1 MSTKRVS
8 AIIDLDAIR
17 HNIGAI
23 RKILPAETKLMAV
36 IKANAY
42 GHGAPA
48 VAGALVDRGA
58 DAFGVATVEEGVR
71 LRQAGIKA
79 PILILGYCFAE
90 NWETALTNDLTLTL
104 FDTETAQALERLLCK
119 MERTAKVHIK
129 VDTGMS
135 RIGLSA
141 DATGLE
147 TLRNIAALPHITID
161 GIFSHFF
168 AADEEDLTA
177 ARAQYKQFADFI
189 EAAKADGISTGTVH
203 ICNSAAL
210 CTLPEARA
218 DMVRCGIMTYG
229 IRPSE
234 YAGDSIPLRPALS
247 LCSHV
252 AFIKTLPAGKTVSYG
267 GTFVTERETRVATI
281 PVGYGDG
288 YPRSLSGKG
297 YVLIRGKKA
306 PIIGRICMDQFM
318 VDITDLTDVARLDK
332 VTLIGRD
339 GDETITA
346 ETLGQMSGRFH
357 YELICDISER
367 VERVYINE

>member
-1 MSTKRVS
+1 MSSQRVS
-8 AIIDLDAIR
+8 AVINLAAIR
-17 HNIGAI
+17 HNIREI
-23 RKILPAETKLMAV
+23 RRTLPKDTKVMAV

-48 VAGALVDRGA
+48 VAGALINDA

-71 LRQAGIKA
+71 LRQAGIQS

-90 NWETALTNDLTLTL
+90 NWETALQNDLTLTL
-104 FDTETAQALERLLCK
+104 FDIETASALEALLCK
-119 MERTAKVHIK
+119 TGRTAKVHIK

-135 RIGLSA
+135 RIGLPA
-141 DATGLE
+141 DPQGLA
-147 TLRNIAALPHITID
+147 TLRQIAALPHITID

-168 AADEEDLTA
+168 AADEEDLTSA
-177 ARAQYKQFADFI
+177 HTQYEQFSKFVSD
-189 EAAKADGISTGTVH
+189 AKTEGLSLGTIH

-210 CTLPEARA
+210 CTLPQAAA

-234 YAGDSIPLRPALS
+234 EVNSNIELRPALS
-247 LCSHV
+247 LYSHV

-267 GTFVTERETRVATI
+267 GTFVTARETRVATI

-297 YVLIRGKKA
+297 YVLIRGQKV

-318 VDITDLTDVARLDK
+318 VDITDFPQVERLDK

-339 GDETITA
+339 GREEITA
-346 ETLGQMSGRFH
+346 EALGAQSGRFH